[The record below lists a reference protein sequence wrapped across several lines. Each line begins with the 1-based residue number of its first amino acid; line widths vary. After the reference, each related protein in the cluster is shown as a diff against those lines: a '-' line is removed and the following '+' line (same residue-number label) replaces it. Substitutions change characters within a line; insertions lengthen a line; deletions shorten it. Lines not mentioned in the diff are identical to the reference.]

1 MILLFL
7 ISKFHNL
14 VKRPCN
20 IRIGYVIILT
30 EWMAKYQSK
39 IDAILEYQIDRIPL
53 WFWSSTYRTL
63 SLSYGIKPLPY
74 DSEFW
79 QILNFQPCQCLR
91 LSTSQCHQK
100 ITTFQIIFEQLQI
113 ILDRLFPSFSK
124 DHIAQIPVQTIG
136 YHFLQKLSLIST
148 K

>member
-14 VKRPCN
+14 VKLPCD

-63 SLSYGIKPLPY
+63 SLSHGIKPLPY

-100 ITTFQIIFEQLQI
+100 ITTFHIIFGQLKFFG
-113 ILDRLFPSFSK
+113 RVFPSFSK